1 MAKTVVV
8 QADESECFYVANR
21 QCISTLNELQ
31 GALEAMDDPTFH
43 HHVNEQRNDFSN
55 WAGGVLKDGD
65 LSGKLLG
72 AKDRKSAQIV
82 VLKRIIALFKEIA

>member
-8 QADESECFYVANR
+8 QADESECFYVANG

-31 GALEAMDDPTFH
+31 GALEVMDDPTFH

-55 WAGGVLKDGD
+55 WAGG
-65 LSGKLLG
+65 SLG
-72 AKDRKSAQIV
+72 EASWRERQEIRPDRGAQEDHCV
-82 VLKRIIALFKEIA
+82 A